1 MHSVNLHFSEFVF
14 DLSDDVVEVLSDF
27 EVRGEGVQEL
37 HVVELVNNI
46 VLEGLLDETHGDLLL
61 TLGGVGDDL
70 HAVLV
75 ELNDTLHH
83 TNGLGERAVVI
94 VITESVLLEEFILD
108 DGGSLNIEKER
119 LIAEK
124 LIDIS
129 YL

>member
-1 MHSVNLHFSEFVF
+1 VHSVNLHFSEFVF
-14 DLSDDVVEVLSDF
+14 NLSDDVVEVLSDF

-83 TNGLGERAVVI
+83 TNSLGERAVVI